1 MAGGLDAIKKG
12 EESEGDQFKYPET
25 ITRRISGKTGDG
37 DCFVAI
43 SPTAEKKIDG
53 NGNLRSGG

>member
-12 EESEGDQFKYPET
+12 KESEGDEFENSET

-43 SPTAEKKIDG
+43 APTAEKEIDG
-53 NGNLRSGG
+53 KGNLRSGG